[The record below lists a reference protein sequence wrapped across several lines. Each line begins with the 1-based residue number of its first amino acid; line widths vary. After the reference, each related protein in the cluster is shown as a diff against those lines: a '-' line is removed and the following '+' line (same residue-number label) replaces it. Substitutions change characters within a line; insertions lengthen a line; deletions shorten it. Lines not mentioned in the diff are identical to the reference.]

1 MIDIDSSK
9 YKVEIVNLKDFPI
22 TTLNNIVNGK
32 NGIIE
37 FYNVPKDTYVVSMNE
52 ITGSREYAK
61 VKYWS
66 IHKDRK
72 IELVNLENGTQIIT
86 DDDPRAVLGI
96 TKENLENKYFKFERF
111 TPTIALEKEV
121 FVPIINQRKREKLLD
136 YNELDLSTLND
147 SISSFDAALQA
158 LFDLYNVGLKAC
170 LTFKN
175 KWQIYFPKE
184 TKNELYFSNEF
195 SLSKVKSIE
204 VTNQKENGYDLTVD
218 NDNQNFLSFNGVVLS
233 NTINV
238 HVPGLPEA
246 QKDIREKLMPSK
258 QIYGIRNVPK
268 TGKDGEPIEQE
279 EVVNKLKQDLV
290 SGLYATNKATPERKW
305 LFRTEKEAIDAIKSG
320 KVKLS
325 DEVEIL
331 EK

>member
-1 MIDIDSSK
+1 MLDIDSSK
-9 YKVEIVNLKDFPI
+9 YKVELVNLKDFPR
-22 TTLNNIVNGK
+22 TTLNNIVHGK
-32 NGIIE
+32 NGLIE

-52 ITGSREYAK
+52 TTGAREYTK

-86 DDDPRAVLGI
+86 DNDPRAVLGI

-111 TPTIALEKEV
+111 TPTDALEKEV
-121 FVPIINQRKREKLLD
+121 FVPIITQRKKEKLLG
-136 YNELDLSTLND
+136 YQELDLEALNA
-147 SISSFDAALQA
+147 SIISFDNALQTI
-158 LFDLYNVGLKAC
+158 FDLANVGLKAC

-184 TKNELYFSNEF
+184 IKDEIYFSNEF

-204 VTNQKENGYDLTVD
+204 ITDQKENGYDLTVD
-218 NDNQNFLSFNGVVLS
+218 NDNQNFLGFNGIVLS

-268 TGKDGEPIEQE
+268 KGKDGEPIEQE

-305 LFRTEKEAIDAIKSG
+305 LFRTEKEALAAIKSG